1 MGKSTS
7 VPYGKWYNSA
17 RVSLFLWPRF
27 SDEELDLLRQEIKED
42 RQAKLDANLM
52 MANYAFSQAHE
63 WVCRLDI
70 EPRTYQEFVGI
81 GQIRWRAVQ
90 KWLRDFWAG
99 EDVPLPKPNL
109 LYLSACPPSTNDWVR
124 ERWTQGVAQAED
136 RFEKYFQCE
145 WWQNDAVYSR
155 EEVSKM
161 VDRGEISP
169 QRADEMLRLRWEVNR
184 KGEKVAKDWNPK

>member
-1 MGKSTS
+1 MGMSTS
-7 VPYGKWYNSA
+7 TSKPYGKWYDSA
-17 RVSLFLWPRF
+17 RVSLFLWSRF

-52 MANYAFSQAHE
+52 MANYAFGQAHE
-63 WVCRLDI
+63 WVCQLDI
-70 EPRTYQEFVGI
+70 QPRTYQEFVGI

-90 KWLRDFWAG
+90 KWLRDFWAD

-109 LYLSACPPSTNDWVR
+109 FYLSSTPTRNNWVWEKWVQR
-124 ERWTQGVAQAED
+124 KEQGED
-136 RFEKYFQCE
+136 RFKTYFQAE
-145 WWQNDAVYSR
+145 WTNDAVYSR
-155 EEVSKM
+155 EEVEKM

-169 QRADEMLRLRWEVNR
+169 KRADEMLRLRWEVNR

>member
-1 MGKSTS
+1 MSKSTLAPS
-7 VPYGKWYNSA
+7 HKWYESFPYVWYGF
-17 RVSLFLWPRF
+17 RGWS
-27 SDEELDLLRQEIKED
+27 EEDRALALREIKED

-52 MANYAFSQAHE
+52 MANYAFGQAHE

-109 LYLSACPPSTNDWVR
+109 LYLSSTPKGNNWVH
-124 ERWTQGVAQAED
+124 EKWVEGKEQVED
-136 RFEKYFQCE
+136 RFKTYFQAD
-145 WWQNDAVYSR
+145 WTNDAVYSR

-161 VDRGEISP
+161 VDKGEISP
-169 QRADEMLRLRWEVNR
+169 QQADEMLRLRWELNS